1 MSVELKIKSKHL
13 SEEARIIRVEEIKW
27 KRQAKWLRDH
37 GKDDSKVHS
46 TFMSLKDHRKND
58 VRDEN
63 RATFLAR
70 AFIAGKAYKVVEQ
83 KCHNVWLRDYYIA
96 KRVTKMVNKYHDKN
110 VSEDAIREW
119 FRA

>member
-13 SEEARIIRVEEIKW
+13 SEEARIIRKEEIKR

-37 GKDDSKVHS
+37 QKDDSKVHN
-46 TFMSLKDHRKND
+46 TFMNLKDHRKWD
-58 VRDEN
+58 VRNEN

-70 AFIAGKAYKVVEQ
+70 AFIAGQAYNVVEQ

-110 VSEDAIREW
+110 VSEADIRSW
-119 FRA
+119 FNA